1 MCQNDRVGRKRLK
14 GLSTPKLKMGLFA
27 ILLCLL
33 WPQASFSTD
42 SSALFSEGTKYLR
55 QGRLQDA
62 IAALTRAIDLKPDF
76 AEAYINRGLAYYMNE
91 NYPEAEE
98 DFLAVLKIRPD
109 DQKANNNLAVIY
121 YRLER
126 YEEAAVYL
134 DRALQGAQHSDPSY
148 EDIHVNREGVVKAGR
163 QPSGPWAQRSVQLK
177 FYER

>member
-1 MCQNDRVGRKRLK
+1 MK

-33 WPQASFSTD
+33 WPQASLSAD
-42 SSALFSEGTKYLR
+42 PNALFSEGTKYLR
-55 QGRLQDA
+55 QGRMQDA
-62 IAALTRAIDLKPDF
+62 ITAFSQAIDLKPDF
-76 AEAYINRGLAYYMNE
+76 AEAFINRGLAHYMSE

-98 DFLAVLKIRPD
+98 DFLAVLEIRPD
-109 DQKANNNLAVIY
+109 DQKANNNLAVVY

-134 DRALQGAQHSDPSY
+134 DRALEGGHPKGPSY
-148 EDIHVNREGVVKAGR
+148 EDIHLNRAGIFKAGR

-177 FYER
+177 FYEQ